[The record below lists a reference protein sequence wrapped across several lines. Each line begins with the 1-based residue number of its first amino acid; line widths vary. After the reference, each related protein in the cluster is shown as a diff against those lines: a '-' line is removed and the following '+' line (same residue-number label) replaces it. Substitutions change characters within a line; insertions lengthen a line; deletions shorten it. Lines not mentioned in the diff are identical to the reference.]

1 MAIYDCFQYFNEDH
15 VVDLRLNILN
25 KYVDYFVIS
34 ESTRNHQ
41 GKNKELNFDI
51 SKFSKFKRKI
61 IYLVAL
67 IFCFTSAVNSQT
79 INSSGS
85 NLAGQ
90 ESDFSNL
97 DLNTITTAV
106 PFLLIAPDARGGAMG
121 DIGVATSPDANS
133 IHWNPAKLV
142 FIDPMDDV
150 GFSLSYSPWLR
161 ALVNDINLVYL
172 SGYNRIDR
180 FSTVGASL
188 RYFYLGNITFT
199 DNFGTTI
206 RDFKPT
212 ELALD
217 VVDSRKL
224 SDNFSAG
231 LSARYIYSNLTG
243 GQAAGGIP
251 TVAGQS
257 IAADLAG
264 YYTNPIRLGGK
275 DFDLAIG
282 GNISNIG
289 SKISYTETS
298 VKDFIPINLRL
309 GTAIGAEF
317 DDYNKMSFA
326 FDINKLLVPT
336 PAVYNNEGE
345 ITIGQ
350 DPNVSVVSGIL
361 QSFGDAPGGI
371 KEEFREINYSIGTE
385 YWYANQFAIR
395 AGYFFEHDTKGGRK
409 FFTFGSGVKYNVFAL
424 DFSYLINASR
434 AINGNNPL
442 ANTMRFTLVFDFG
455 AIRES

>member
-1 MAIYDCFQYFNEDH
+1 MSLLASNLFAQSDI
-15 VVDLRLNILN
+15 DLQ
-25 KYVDYFVIS
+25 D
-34 ESTRNHQ
+34 
-41 GKNKELNFDI
+41 DI
-51 SKFSKFKRKI
+51 
-61 IYLVAL
+61 A
-67 IFCFTSAVNSQT
+67 
-79 INSSGS
+79 GS
-85 NLAGQ
+85 N
-90 ESDFSNL
+90 
-97 DLNTITTAV
+97 LNTITTAV
-106 PFLLIAPDARGGAMG
+106 PFLLISPDSKAGAMG
-121 DIGVATSPDANS
+121 DVGVATNPDANS
-133 IHWNPAKLV
+133 IHWNPAKLAFV
-142 FIDPMDDV
+142 DDDM
-150 GFSLSYSPWLR
+150 GFAVSYVPWLR
-161 ALVNDINLVYL
+161 ALVPDINLSYL
-172 SGYNRIDR
+172 AGYRKINKNEAI
-180 FSTVGASL
+180 GLEL
-188 RYFYLGNITFT
+188 RYFSLGDITFT
-199 DNFGTTI
+199 DVSGNTIGQYKPSEFALGTSY
-206 RDFKPT
+206 
-212 ELALD
+212 
-217 VVDSRKL
+217 SRKL
-224 SDNFSAG
+224 SDNFSLAISG
-231 LSARYIYSNLTG
+231 RYIYSNLTG

-309 GTAIGAEF
+309 GTAIGTEF

-336 PAVYNNEGE
+336 PPVYNNEGE
-345 ITIGQ
+345 ITLGQ
-350 DPNVSVVSGIL
+350 DPNVSVVSGIF
-361 QSFGDAPGGI
+361 QSFGDAPGGFG
-371 KEEFREINYSIGTE
+371 EEMREINYSIGTE

-434 AINGNNPL
+434 SINGNNPL

-455 AIRES
+455 AMEES